1 MSVSDDGAAAAARL
15 GSMPE
20 LLILIV
26 VLAVAVVAVR
36 WALRSFRPEI
46 DRARRIRRANRGG
59 ELER

>member
-1 MSVSDDGAAAAARL
+1 MSDDGAAAARL

-36 WALRSFRPEI
+36 WALRTFHPEI

>member
-1 MSVSDDGAAAAARL
+1 MSDDGAAAAARL

-36 WALRSFRPEI
+36 WALRTFRPEI
-46 DRARRIRRANRGG
+46 DRARRIQRANRGG

>member
-1 MSVSDDGAAAAARL
+1 
-15 GSMPE
+15 MPE

-26 VLAVAVVAVR
+26 VLAVAVVAVVAVR
-36 WALRSFRPEI
+36 WALRTFRPEI

>member
-1 MSVSDDGAAAAARL
+1 MSDDGAAAAARL

-36 WALRSFRPEI
+36 WALRTFRSEI

>member
-1 MSVSDDGAAAAARL
+1 MSDDGAAAAARL

-36 WALRSFRPEI
+36 WALWTFRPEI